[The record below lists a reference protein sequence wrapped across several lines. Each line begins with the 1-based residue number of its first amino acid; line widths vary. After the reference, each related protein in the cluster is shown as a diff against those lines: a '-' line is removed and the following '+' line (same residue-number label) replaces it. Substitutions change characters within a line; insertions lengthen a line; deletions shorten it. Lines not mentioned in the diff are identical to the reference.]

1 MGGVK
6 TYDPQQVSLSIG
18 GQIASGFAD
27 GTFISVE
34 PDEDTFTKVTGA
46 DGDVSRSKTA
56 NESATLTLTLA
67 QTSPFND
74 ILSALAAADKVSST
88 GVFPVIIKDNSGTTV
103 VSSGAGWIRR
113 LPTSGFGKEIENREW
128 IIDMGKTIFF
138 VGGNTDSD
146 AA

>member
-1 MGGVK
+1 MGVK
-6 TYDPQQVSLSIG
+6 TYDPQQVSLSMG

-34 PDEDTFTKVTGA
+34 RDEDTFNKVTGA
-46 DGDVSRSKTA
+46 DGQVSRSKTA
-56 NESATLTLTLA
+56 NKSATLTLTLA

-74 ILSALAAADKVSST
+74 ILSALAAADEVSST
-88 GVFPVIIKDNSGTTV
+88 GVFPVILKDNSGTTI
-103 VSSGAGWIRR
+103 VSSGAGWIRKP
-113 LPTSGFGKEIENREW
+113 PTSGFGKEIENREW
-128 IIDMGKTIFF
+128 VIDMASTIFF